1 MILRILVFIALGL
14 AQVANAAAPRADGLM
29 GGAQDLADKRIAVL
43 QGSASEPWAA
53 ATYPLAKILQFT
65 SAADTLLAVRT
76 GKADLTL
83 FDGFPARELVRQD
96 PEFALLGVPLQRFP
110 LGVGFNKQSQELR
123 ERFNGFL
130 SELERSATLKE
141 MVGRW
146 VEQGSDV
153 MPAAWA
159 QPPRGSQAGLAPLRV
174 GISTGTLPFEAVKDG
189 RLIGFDIELMHR
201 FAANLGRDVRFDRYE
216 FGGLVAAVASGKAD
230 LIISSI
236 FITEERKKAIDFS
249 NPYLEESTQA
259 LLLRSRLAPQAPGAA
274 LIGAESGGAASG
286 GTIRRSGEPR
296 ADSRGQG
303 LWSDFKQGVE
313 RNLIAERRYLLLWE
327 GLQATVII
335 ALAATALG
343 TALAALLCT
352 MRMSQLL
359 WLQWPARAYIGLM
372 RGLPVL
378 VLLMI
383 IFYVV
388 LAQTSVNGIVVAI
401 IAFALNFAAYAAEI
415 FRAGIASIDPGQR
428 EGALA
433 IGFNRF
439 QAFLHITL
447 PQTVQRVLPVYKG
460 EFISLV
466 KMTSIVG
473 YIAVED
479 LAKAGDIIRSRTFD
493 AFFPLLVVAA
503 LYLLIGWILL
513 TALQAL
519 ESRLDPLE
527 RRRRRKDREP
537 SQAIP
542 AEAGG
547 RPC

>member
-1 MILRILVFIALGL
+1 MIHRILAILALCL
-14 AQVANAAAPRADGLM
+14 TQAAEAVPPRADGLM
-29 GGAQDLADKRIAVL
+29 AGAQDLADKRIAVL
-43 QGSASEPWAA
+43 QGAASEPWAT
-53 ATYPLAKILQFT
+53 ATYPQAKILQFT
-65 SAADTLLAVRT
+65 SPADTLLAVRT
-76 GKADLTL
+76 GKVDLTL

-96 PEFALLGVPLQRFP
+96 PAFALLGVPLQRLP
-110 LGVGFNKQSQELR
+110 LGVGFNKQSHELR
-123 ERFNGFL
+123 EQFNAFL
-130 SELERSATLKE
+130 SKLERTGILEE

-146 VEQGSDV
+146 VEEGSDV
-153 MPAAWA
+153 MPASWA
-159 QPPRGSQAGLAPLRV
+159 QSPRGRRPGVAPLRV

-201 FAANLGRDVRFDRYE
+201 FAADLGREVRFDRYE

-259 LLLRSRLAPQAPGAA
+259 LVLRSRLAPEAPGAA
-274 LIGAESGGAASG
+274 FGAP
-286 GTIRRSGEPR
+286 TPRSGEPV
-296 ADSRGQG
+296 AEPRGQG

-335 ALAATALG
+335 ALASTALG
-343 TALAALLCT
+343 TALAALLCA
-352 MRMSQLL
+352 MRMSQAL
-359 WLQWPARAYIGLM
+359 WLQWPARVYIGLM

-378 VLLMI
+378 VLLMM

-388 LAQTSVNGIVVAI
+388 LARTSTDGLVVAI

-433 IGFNRF
+433 IGFNRL

-447 PQTVQRVLPVYKG
+447 PQTVQRILPVYKG

-503 LYLLIGWILL
+503 LYLLIGWMLL
-513 TALQAL
+513 TVLQAL
-519 ESRLDPLE
+519 ERRLDPFE
-527 RRRRRKDREP
+527 RRRRR
-537 SQAIP
+537 
-542 AEAGG
+542 EARGQSHALHLDAVG
-547 RPC
+547 RT